1 MNRRLG
7 GAEAAMPV
15 VLAGD
20 ESASPSFTRNH
31 NVRSHTMSHGPVSL
45 QRSGGHRR
53 RYAHR
58 RFDGMGGAA

>member
-1 MNRRLG
+1 MNRRLR
-7 GAEAAMPV
+7 GAEATVPV
-15 VLAGD
+15 VPAGD
-20 ESASPSFTRNH
+20 GRLPPCFTQNH

-58 RFDGMGGAA
+58 RFDGGGGAA